1 MEIILL
7 EMFLNEIWN
16 PGNFPEGYKPLD
28 FVKKNLPSILRNPL
42 IVNILFLS
50 EDVEKWGFRA
60 FQNL

>member
-1 MEIILL
+1 
-7 EMFLNEIWN
+7 MFLNEIWN
-16 PGNFPEGYKPLD
+16 PGNFSKGYKPLD
-28 FVKKNLPSILRNPL
+28 FVKKDLPSILRNPL